1 MYDSYSAAIT
11 AAITMFGENWWRS
24 CTIKQPVADQL
35 IRDCRPRYY
44 VAFVTPKLGA
54 TRPH

>member
-1 MYDSYSAAIT
+1 MYYTYSAAIT
-11 AAITMFGENWWRS
+11 AATIMFGENWWRS
-24 CTIKQPVADQL
+24 CTIKHDGILALPA
-35 IRDCRPRYY
+35 YY